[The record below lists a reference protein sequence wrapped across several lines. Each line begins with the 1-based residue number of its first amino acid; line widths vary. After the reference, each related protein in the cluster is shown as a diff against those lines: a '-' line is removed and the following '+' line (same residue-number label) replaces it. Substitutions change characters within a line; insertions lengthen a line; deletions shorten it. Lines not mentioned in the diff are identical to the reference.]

1 MWTEP
6 LRQSGIDYRQVQ
18 VPNCEAK
25 IERSV
30 EMGWNYV
37 EPDESKMKQLAAVFA
52 KVEEN
57 LPALRDWER
66 AQGAR

>member
-6 LRQSGIDYRQVQ
+6 LRQGGTDYRQVAL
-18 VPNCEAK
+18 PNCEQK
-25 IERSV
+25 IAASV

-37 EPDESKMKQLAAVFA
+37 EPSEEKMERLVSAFV

-57 LPALRDWER
+57 LPALRDWEA
-66 AQGAR
+66 AQTS